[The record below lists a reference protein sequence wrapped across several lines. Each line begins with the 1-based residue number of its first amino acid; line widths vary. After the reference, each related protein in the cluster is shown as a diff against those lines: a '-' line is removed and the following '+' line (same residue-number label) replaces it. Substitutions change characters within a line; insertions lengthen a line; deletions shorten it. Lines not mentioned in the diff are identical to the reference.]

1 MDVYE
6 MVAQARDA
14 TSVKRVYGEPYEKE
28 GVTIIP
34 AARVSG
40 GGGGGSG
47 AEDENQGS
55 GGGYGVSASPVG
67 AYVIRNGEVKWQP
80 AFNLN
85 RVILGGQL
93 VVVAALLVVRAI
105 VNSRRPWG
113 EAQTERSKGFFRTP
127 FNRLFGA

>member
-1 MDVYE
+1 MNVYE

-105 VNSRRPWG
+105 VTSRRLLG
-113 EAQTERSKGFFRTP
+113 EAETERGKGFFRTP
-127 FNRLFGA
+127 FNKLFGG

>member
-14 TSVKRVYGEPYEKE
+14 MGVKRVYDEPYEKE

-47 AEDENQGS
+47 AEDDNQGS

-93 VVVAALLVVRAI
+93 VVVAALLVMRAI
-105 VNSRRPWG
+105 VTSRRLLG
-113 EAQTERSKGFFRTP
+113 EAETQRGKGFFRTP
-127 FNRLFGA
+127 FNKLFGG

>member
-47 AEDENQGS
+47 AEDDNQGS
-55 GGGYGVSASPVG
+55 GAGYGMSASPAG

-105 VNSRRPWG
+105 VTSRRLLG
-113 EAQTERSKGFFRTP
+113 EAETERGKGFFRTP
-127 FNRLFGA
+127 FNKLFGG

>member
-47 AEDENQGS
+47 AEDDNQGS
-55 GGGYGVSASPVG
+55 GGGYGMSASPAG

-105 VNSRRPWG
+105 VTSRRLLG
-113 EAQTERSKGFFRTP
+113 EAETERGKGFLRTP
-127 FNRLFGA
+127 FNKLFGG